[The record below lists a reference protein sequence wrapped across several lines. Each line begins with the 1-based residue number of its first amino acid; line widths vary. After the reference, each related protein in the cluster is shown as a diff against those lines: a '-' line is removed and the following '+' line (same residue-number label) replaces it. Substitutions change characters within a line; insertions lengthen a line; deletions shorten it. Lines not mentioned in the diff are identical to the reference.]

1 MRKFTYMAI
10 VIVLTVVVLTAC
22 ETEQDSI
29 KSEIKEVIGIDVNK
43 ASVARDDESHGGFH
57 GDGSSFTV
65 LRFSDNKISKQILK
79 QDDWK
84 SLPLSKNITALV
96 YGTSTENESVG
107 PYLTNE
113 NGEPLIPKIHKG
125 YYYFLDRH
133 SESTDRHDD
142 SKTLERSALNLTIA
156 IYDADQNVLYYAT
169 LDT

>member
-1 MRKFTYMAI
+1 MRKLTYMAI
-10 VIVLTVVVLTAC
+10 AIVLTVVVLTAC

-29 KSEIKEVIGIDVNK
+29 KSEVKEVTGIDVNM

-65 LRFSDNKISKQILK
+65 LRFSDNKVSKQILK
-79 QDDWK
+79 HDDWK

-107 PYLTNE
+107 PYLTSE
-113 NGEPLIPKIHKG
+113 KGDPLIPEVHKG

-133 SESTDRHDD
+133 AESTDSYDD
-142 SKTLERSALNLTIA
+142 SKTLERSDFNFTIA